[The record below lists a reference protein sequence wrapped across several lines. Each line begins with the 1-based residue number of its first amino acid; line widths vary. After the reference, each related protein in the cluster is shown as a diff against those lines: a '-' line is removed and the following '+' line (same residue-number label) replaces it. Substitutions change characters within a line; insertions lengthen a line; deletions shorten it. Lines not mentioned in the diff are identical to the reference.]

1 VENPFPGLVAEGI
14 AHRVCPCGIH
24 LPWRLDAPLQGM
36 VWPFAGDR
44 LVLAV
49 VLALLS
55 LSGARRTGA
64 AR

>member
-1 VENPFPGLVAEGI
+1 
-14 AHRVCPCGIH
+14 
-24 LPWRLDAPLQGM
+24 M